1 MHRNLWKAFEQWDP
15 MSTKPP
21 ELGGVPIEINSI
33 LKNPLSKR
41 YYVFLLLKT
50 SSSFKKM
57 SRLIGGKS
65 NPNLELLFKDDPWGN
80 LNFR

>member
-1 MHRNLWKAFEQWDP
+1 

-21 ELGGVPIEINSI
+21 AFGGVPIEINSI
-33 LKNPLSKR
+33 LKNPLNKR
-41 YYVFLLLKT
+41 YYFFYDYKT

-65 NPNLELLFKDDPWGN
+65 DPNLELLSQG
-80 LNFR
+80 